1 MDHFSIVQGRLLN
14 GGFEGGSGFGC
25 LPLVNDLL
33 MGICYNGSCVDDHGR
48 KCGHHCLLL
57 LHKGSGIQ
65 MMNWKDKS
73 TCLYS

>member
-33 MGICYNGSCVDDHGR
+33 MASATMGVASMIMDVNVVIIAYCYFTKAPGF
-48 KCGHHCLLL
+48 K
-57 LHKGSGIQ
+57 
-65 MMNWKDKS
+65 
-73 TCLYS
+73 